1 MAGTI
6 ADSGTAVAE
15 TTETGTQR
23 TESAS
28 DSPRQGTLKAT
39 FTCGGTSVAPDQDNV
54 AGKSAKVQAQE
65 KITLEG
71 ELYSVDK
78 LIGNGGEAE
87 VYVVSSAKGK
97 FALKLY
103 RRGNGVSKD
112 ILKRLERLKG
122 KAAVVDILE
131 SGTVNL
137 DGTDRGYVL
146 MPLCKDGSVAGYD
159 LRKDA
164 DAILRITTMTARN
177 LSELHKVG
185 LLHKDVKP
193 ENILYTD
200 KASGLVVLSD
210 FGIADILGEDGSVN
224 TPQSRTVIYAAPEL
238 YANTT
243 RIGDV
248 TYAIM
253 TAASDYYAL
262 GMSVLSLWMGDSEFR
277 KKEPELVKL
286 KIQGKLPVPD
296 DMPEPLRTITRGLL
310 VGKPENRWSYDEIR
324 RTLEGENVPV
334 VEDAEVLRI
343 VFDSGKD
350 KIAHT
355 VKELAQFMMEDQAL
369 GTAYLYKG
377 KISAWISRVMPE
389 MEVKLNDIVERIY
402 PKNQLAGLYAAALAL
417 DPQLPFYNRNGNVC
431 VNVNKLLNGEGN
443 LGSNLSDRN
452 NPVYLYCEAR
462 QGKKETEGIYSRT
475 CAALKDSFGYAKSVI
490 VWGIYDRKYF
500 RTLQG
505 KKTGKEEKF
514 TEVDCY
520 NITDVVRF
528 CSEHRV
534 VADEDK
540 QFLCSLGF
548 AEMVR
553 VFSEKDADRLLQVR
567 KGIKDYEMLYRLVI
581 QTINPAADISLI
593 TDPKDPNYAM
603 DGESIGLLINVAFCA
618 YRCVFDSE
626 RDKMYKDWYSDI
638 NPYSGMCPASLADLL
653 LKSFQG
659 DYKDSYLHKFFLS
672 KGDRFAA
679 QDKWVAYCT
688 DYDSADNAGKS
699 GPYNEDIAMMKAA
712 EGLADGAF
720 FYFPASGETV
730 YDLDDLNKIKADEI
744 REALDFYALDAWFA
758 VKLQENP
765 KRDLSKRLTYERFT
779 VKYLKLIGK
788 YDKDD
793 ENFKRYNKAMTAVGW
808 HQLPPPVLL
817 LGLLEKIAAVAVWLV
832 PCLAMLLMLV
842 IGAIDYPVLDNV
854 GKSVYWVWGGGIVFP
869 LLLNI
874 FFYNRSYD
882 RNLFTYIFR
891 FIVGTVAVYFLC
903 KWFLGKYII
912 YVTIAAVVAAILW
925 FAKQMFSRDEG
936 ASELRKMWNPDEDQ
950 TILEPLH
957 YAYDLAE
964 DEFVSSL
971 FGNEKFYRSK
981 YLKSLLHKL
990 KHLVLA
996 AVTTFLLLF
1005 PIAFIPKIGDTEK
1018 ITENHPK
1025 IGNTI
1030 NKLTEKIHEDV
1041 SEVRRDEQE

>member
-1 MAGTI
+1 MASTI
-6 ADSGTAVAE
+6 ADSGTAVAGL
-15 TTETGTQR
+15 TETSTQR

-28 DSPRQGTLKAT
+28 DSPRQGTQKAT
-39 FTCGGTSVAPDQDNV
+39 FTCGTTGTATPDGTADKAANIQTKEEV
-54 AGKSAKVQAQE
+54 
-65 KITLEG
+65 TLG
-71 ELYSVDK
+71 GVRYSIDR

-87 VYVVSSAKGK
+87 VYVVSSPKGD

-103 RRGNGVSKD
+103 RRGNGVRKD

-122 KAAVVDILE
+122 KAAIVDILE
-131 SGTVNL
+131 TGTVNV
-137 DGTDRGYVL
+137 GGEDRGYVL
-146 MPLCKDGSVAGYD
+146 MPLCKDGSVATYD
-159 LRKDA
+159 LRKNA
-164 DAILRITTMTARN
+164 AEILQITAMIARN

-262 GMSVLSLWMGDSEFR
+262 GMSVLSMWMGDSEFR

-286 KIQGKLPVPD
+286 KIQGKLPVPE

-324 RTLEGENVPV
+324 RTLEGENIPV
-334 VEDAEVLRI
+334 VEDAEILRI
-343 VFDSGKD
+343 VFDSGKN

-355 VKELAQFMMEDQAL
+355 AKELAQFMMEDQAL

-377 KISAWISRVMPE
+377 KISGWISRVMPE

-431 VNVNKLLNGEGN
+431 VNVNKLLNGD
-443 LGSNLSDRN
+443 GSFGSSLSDRN
-452 NPVYLYCEAR
+452 NPVYLYSDVR
-462 QGKKETEGIYSRT
+462 LGKKETDGIYSRT

-520 NITDVVRF
+520 NVMDVVKF
-528 CSEHRV
+528 CSEYRV

-553 VFSEKDADRLLQVR
+553 VFSEKDADRLIQVR

-603 DGESIGLLINVAFCA
+603 DGEAIGLLINIAFCA
-618 YRCVFDSE
+618 YRSVFDSE

-659 DYKDSYLHKFFLS
+659 DYKDSYLHKFFIS

-688 DYDSADNAGKS
+688 DYDSADNIGKS

-712 EGLADGAF
+712 EGLSEPAF

-730 YDLDDLNKIKADEI
+730 YNLDDLNKIKDDEI

-793 ENFKRYNKAMTAVGW
+793 ENFKRYNEATTAVGW
-808 HQLPPPVLL
+808 HQFRPPVLL
-817 LGLLEKIAAVAVWLV
+817 LGLLEKIAAMILWLI

-842 IGAIDYPVLDNV
+842 IGALDYPVLDNV

-874 FFYNRSYD
+874 FFYNRNYD

-891 FIVGTVAVYFLC
+891 FIILTVAVYFLC
-903 KWFLGKYII
+903 KWFLGRYII
-912 YVTIAAVVAAILW
+912 YVTIVAVVAAIAW

-936 ASELRKMWNPDEDQ
+936 ASELRKMCNPSEDQ

-957 YAYDLAE
+957 YAFDLGE
-964 DEFVSSL
+964 DNFVSSL
-971 FGNEKFYRSK
+971 FANEKFYRSK

-990 KHLVLA
+990 KHLVLGA
-996 AVTTFLLLF
+996 ITAFLLLF
-1005 PIAFIPKIGDTEK
+1005 PIAFIPRIGDTEN
-1018 ITENHPK
+1018 ITEKHPK

-1030 NKLTEKIHEDV
+1030 NTITEKVNENV
-1041 SEVRRDEQE
+1041 SEVREDEQK